1 MSATLAPLPEP
12 GQLVTVRGRR
22 WIVGEVTASSM
33 TPDFLRQGG
42 AASSPVPGGR
52 HHLVSLSSVEDD
64 GLGEEQSVV
73 WEIEPGVRI
82 HEKTGLPEPKGFDEP
97 ARLDAFLN
105 AVRWGAVSSADHRMV
120 SAPFR
125 SGIEIED
132 YQLEP
137 VVRAIQMP
145 RANLLVADDVGLGKT
160 IEAGLVIQEFITRH
174 RARRVLVVSPA
185 SLQLQWRDQMRDKFG
200 LEFRIV
206 DAELLRELRRRRGL
220 HVNPWTHFPRLV
232 TSIDFLKRPRAMRL
246 LREVL
251 PPDGQ
256 PSWPRRFDI
265 LVVDEAHNV
274 APSGRGAFAVDS
286 QRTVAIRTI
295 ARHFE
300 HRLFLTATPHNGYT
314 ESFKALLTL
323 LDDQRFSLSLGI
335 DEKQLATVMVRRLKS
350 ELQERPGRPPR
361 FPVRKLLHIRVP
373 YTAEERS
380 VHEAL
385 RAYATSRRKSAQGSE
400 EEFAAEFVTKLL
412 KKRLFSCPAAFGSTL
427 DKHAATVSAG
437 RRRAVSER
445 PSLGVLRR
453 AADQVEESYED
464 DREQQEATDGA
475 VETASR
481 LFRGFSPEEQQL
493 VRQMRDW
500 AQRHAGKPDSKA
512 QELLRFL
519 RETVKPGGT
528 WADTRVLVF
537 TEYRD
542 TLNWLQQL
550 LASERLAEA
559 GRLETLFGG
568 QDPKKREAI
577 KASFLASPVDSP
589 LRILLATDSAS
600 EGIDLQRHCSRLVHY
615 EIPWNPNRM
624 EQRNGRVDRY
634 GQPDPEVRVYHF
646 VDHTFEEAAP
656 RALANADDRGAGLA
670 GDLEF
675 LYRAAQKLET
685 MERDLFGKVAP
696 VIEAQ
701 VEEAMLG
708 RRRVLDLSKAE
719 KDAEPVRRILRVNRE
734 LARQVERLHE
744 RLTETREE
752 LSLSPENVEAAVA
765 AALELADQ
773 PALVPAKLKGRPGAR
788 VFHLPPLRGSWARC
802 TEGLAH
808 PHTQAVRPITFDAA
822 VAAGRDDVVLAHLNH
837 RLVQM
842 SLRLLRAEV
851 WSEESWRRLNRVTA
865 RLVPDGLVDGP
876 AVVAAARLVLVGGD
890 GQRLHEEILWAGG
903 LVSDTGFRRL
913 NVGQVDSLVR
923 GGTTEA
929 APEALRNRF
938 RDLWPRHREPLAQ
951 ALQARMAERQA
962 GLLKSVSER
971 AEKESRDIESLL
983 LELETTIRKEL
994 RSEGPVNL
1002 NLFVKDELEQYE
1014 ANKRSLQARLERI
1027 PSEIEEE
1034 KRIVAARYANPQP
1047 LLFPAAVV
1055 YFVPAGLAG
1064 GGAPCR

>member
-1 MSATLAPLPEP
+1 LSTAIVPIPES

-22 WIVGEVTASSM
+22 WIVGEVSASSM
-33 TPDFLRQGG
+33 APDPLRQVAGG
-42 AASSPVPGGR
+42 TPSVTGGR
-52 HHLVSLSSVEDD
+52 HHLVTLSSVEDD
-64 GLGEEQSVV
+64 GLGEEQSVI
-73 WEIEPGVRI
+73 WEIEPGVRV
-82 HEKTGLPEPKGFDEP
+82 HEKSGLPDPKGFDEP

-174 RARRVLVVSPA
+174 RARRVLVVCPS

-206 DAELLRELRRRRGL
+206 DSELLKDLRRRRGL
-220 HVNPWTHFPRLV
+220 HVNPWTHFPRLI

-265 LVVDEAHNV
+265 LVLDEAHNA

-300 HRLFLTATPHNGYT
+300 HRLFLTATPHNGFT

-323 LDDQRFSLSLGI
+323 LDDQRFSLDLAI
-335 DEKQLATVMVRRLKS
+335 DEKQLGTVMVRRLKS

-361 FPVRKLLHIRVP
+361 FPVRKLLHIKVP

-380 VHEAL
+380 IHEAL
-385 RAYATSRRKSAQGSE
+385 RDYTASRRKSARGTD

-427 DKHAATVSAG
+427 DKHAATVREG
-437 RRRAVSER
+437 RRRGVAER

-453 AADQVEESYED
+453 AADLVEESYED
-464 DREQQEATDGA
+464 DREQQEATEGA

-481 LFRGFSPEEQQL
+481 LFRGFTPEEERL
-493 VRQMRDW
+493 VKQMRAW
-500 AQRHAGKPDSKA
+500 AERHSGRPDSKA

-519 RETVKPGGT
+519 RETVKPAGKWT
-528 WADTRVLVF
+528 DTRVIVF

-542 TLNWLQQL
+542 TLNWLQGL
-550 LASERLAEA
+550 FAAEGLSEEGRLA
-559 GRLETLFGG
+559 TLYGG
-568 QDPKKREAI
+568 LDSKKREAI
-577 KASFLASPVDSP
+577 KASFLASPDTSP

-646 VDHTFEEAAP
+646 VDQSFQDSGPRGLGEAGEHG
-656 RALANADDRGAGLA
+656 ADLA

-675 LYRAAQKLET
+675 LFRAAQKLET

-708 RRRVLDLSKAE
+708 RRRKLDLSKAE
-719 KDAEPVRRILRVNRE
+719 TDAEPVRRILRVNRE
-734 LARQVERLHE
+734 LGKQVERLHE
-744 RLTETREE
+744 RLAETRQE
-752 LSLSPENVEAAVA
+752 LSLSPENVETAVVA
-765 AALELADQ
+765 ALDLAGQ
-773 PALVPAKLKGRPGAR
+773 PPLVPAKLRGLSGAR

-808 PHTQAVRPITFDAA
+808 PHTQAIRPITFDTSICD
-822 VAAGRDDVVLAHLNH
+822 GRDDVVLAHLNH

-851 WSEESWRRLNRVTA
+851 WSEASQGRLNRVTA
-865 RLVPDGLVDGP
+865 RLVPDGLVDAP

-903 LVSDTGFRRL
+903 LIPDGSFRRL
-913 NVGQVDSLVR
+913 NVGQVESLVR
-923 GGTTEA
+923 GATSEA
-929 APEALRNRF
+929 APEPLRQRF
-938 RDLWPRHREPLAQ
+938 RELWPKHRESLAQ
-951 ALQARMAERQA
+951 ALQARMSDRQA
-962 GLLKSVSER
+962 ALLKAVAER

-983 LELETTIRKEL
+983 LELEATIRKEL

-1002 NLFVKDELEQYE
+1002 NLFVKDELEQIE
-1014 ANKRSLQARLERI
+1014 ANKRSLEARLARI
-1027 PSEIEEE
+1027 PAEIEEE

-1064 GGAPCR
+1064 AGRPA